1 MWTAII
7 FVTCNSFDMY
17 DILGIEQR
25 QGDHDAAGSQESS
38 SIRLHNDVH
47 KVERQRDDINLFAIF
62 LLMRLGLVLWQSA
75 DVNLATMHFVPF
87 A

>member
-47 KVERQRDDINLFAIF
+47 KVERQRDDINLFAIL